1 MGLTQLLYL
10 VHTGNGPLSK
20 PLRRHF
26 CLDSGDS
33 GSTVG
38 RRLGVVRL
46 SNELHLEL
54 NAKAPTGQRPI
65 AIFTPGPVAEGQEA
79 SHEEQSHVNQS
90 RCPVS
95 VNMY

>member
-10 VHTGNGPLSK
+10 VHTGNGPPQT

-26 CLDSGDS
+26 CLDSGAR
-33 GSTVG
+33 GSI
-38 RRLGVVRL
+38 GVVRL

-65 AIFTPGPVAEGQEA
+65 AIFTPEPVAKGQEA
-79 SHEEQSHVNQS
+79 SHEEQSQVNQS
-90 RCPVS
+90 RRPVG